1 MSKLDVDEN
10 NLFGTYLKL
19 KRIQKDF
26 SLRELAKLLDIGHT
40 YLLNIENG
48 NRPPPNDEMLKQ
60 MAKSLSLDESERQ
73 LFFDLAVKSK
83 QIRNNKNYYLPV
95 DVSEYI
101 SKTYSVKK
109 AIRTANSLG
118 CSDEFWNEFLK
129 KLK

>member
-1 MSKLDVDEN
+1 MSKLDIDEN
-10 NLFGTYLKL
+10 NLFGAYLKS

-26 SLRELAKLLDIGHT
+26 SLRELAKSLSIGHT

-48 NRPPPNDEMLKQ
+48 NRPPPNDKMLKRI
-60 MAKSLSLDESERQ
+60 AVALSLDDDEKQ
-73 LFFDLAVKSK
+73 LIFDLAAKSK
-83 QIRNNKNYYLPV
+83 TMRNNKNYYLPV

-101 SKTYSVKK
+101 NKTDSAKK

-118 CSDEFWNEFLK
+118 CSDEFWNELLK

>member
-1 MSKLDVDEN
+1 MSKLDIDEN
-10 NLFGTYLKL
+10 NLFGIYLKS

-26 SLRELAKLLDIGHT
+26 SLRELARSLSIGHT

-48 NRPPPNDEMLKQ
+48 NRPPPSDEMLNQ
-60 MAKSLSLDESERQ
+60 IVNALSLDESERQ
-73 LFFDLAVKSK
+73 LFFDLAAKSK

-101 SKTYSVKK
+101 SKTNSAKK
-109 AIRTANSLG
+109 AIRAANSLG
-118 CSDEFWNEFLK
+118 CSDEFWNELLK